1 MIDDLKLEAEEVE
14 RLENLLIPMNKETE
28 KAINNIVEIL
38 GQLNISENLLKEIKA
53 NIYEIRKSNYIAG
66 IFKGLEFENW
76 LTF

>member
-38 GQLNISENLLKEIKA
+38 SQLNISENLLKEIKA
-53 NIYEIRKSNYIAG
+53 NIYEIRKSNYIDE
-66 IFKGLEFENW
+66 IFKGLEFEN
-76 LTF
+76 

>member
-38 GQLNISENLLKEIKA
+38 SQLNISENLLKEIKA
-53 NIYEIRKSNYIAG
+53 NIYEIRKSNYIDG
-66 IFKGLEFENW
+66 IFKGLEFEN
-76 LTF
+76 

>member
-1 MIDDLKLEAEEVE
+1 MTDDLKLEAGEVE
-14 RLENLLIPMNKETE
+14 RLENLLIPMNEETE

-38 GQLNISENLLKEIKA
+38 SQLNISENLLKEIKA
-53 NIYEIRKSNYIAG
+53 NIYEIRKSNYIDE